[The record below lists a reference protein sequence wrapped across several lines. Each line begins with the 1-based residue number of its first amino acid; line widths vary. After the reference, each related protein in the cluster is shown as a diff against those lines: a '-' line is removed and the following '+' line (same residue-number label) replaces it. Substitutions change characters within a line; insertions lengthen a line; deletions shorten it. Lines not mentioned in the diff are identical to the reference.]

1 MPTPQPTVS
10 LAMLFAFQTDD
21 GVALAPGPSDGFWR
35 LKARLSRADGSGEPI
50 RPAFLLSARVLTMT
64 KPQAMAQAALDLC
77 KLMMLMGNDKME
89 AAIAR
94 AKLMHRWLA
103 RYARRFPLYPP

>member
-1 MPTPQPTVS
+1 
-10 LAMLFAFQTDD
+10 
-21 GVALAPGPSDGFWR
+21 
-35 LKARLSRADGSGEPI
+35 
-50 RPAFLLSARVLTMT
+50 MT